1 MGAYAWSIRSLVESP
16 LDLRLCIQKKQCY
29 YSSEFSQCD
38 LGCGTLGNM
47 QMDVGRIQEG
57 ILWIQP
63 EQVQDGQIGGV
74 TPGVTIG
81 FY

>member
-1 MGAYAWSIRSLVESP
+1 VKREPLLRIREK
-16 LDLRLCIQKKQCY
+16 R
-29 YSSEFSQCD
+29 YSSEFSQGD

-63 EQVQDGQIGGV
+63 EQVQVGQV
-74 TPGVTIG
+74 RGVTIG